1 MITKQQLK
9 LIKKKTPKNNMSK
22 LKIKSLNKKSF
33 AQQSQYYLII
43 GLIIIVSFLFIK
55 PLFSAQAQEDAQ
67 TEASEESTILNIK
80 KVIQDKQVELG
91 QGEQRTGQLKQAYL
105 AQVKRV
111 SAETITVLNRNVN
124 VVIPLTEDLEIMHNG
139 EKIELDQIAVDDW
152 IIVYSI
158 IGADGVP
165 TIKRLVLSDKDFTQ
179 TERQI
184 VLGTITELYSTN
196 LLFDSRTGA
205 NNLNYLLDVD
215 TQYFDINGDEIN
227 QNDLYPQLQCLIV
240 AKIKNNGQWRASS
253 IKALVDLND

>member
-1 MITKQQLK
+1 
-9 LIKKKTPKNNMSK
+9 MSK

-43 GLIIIVSFLFIK
+43 GLIIIIALLFIK
-55 PLFSAQAQEDAQ
+55 PLFSAQAQEDEQ

-91 QGEQRTGQLKQAYL
+91 QGEQQSEKLKQAYL

-111 SAETITVLNRNVN
+111 SAETLTVLNNDVTI
-124 VVIPLTEDLEIMHNG
+124 VIPLTEDLEILHN
-139 EKIELDQIAVDDW
+139 EEEIALDQIAVDDW

-158 IGADGVP
+158 IEADGVP
-165 TIKRLVLSDKDFTQ
+165 TIKRLVLSDEDFTQ
-179 TERQI
+179 TERQL

-196 LLFDSRTGA
+196 LLFDSRTGE
-205 NNLNYLLDVD
+205 NDLNYLLDVD
-215 TQYFDINGDEIN
+215 TQYFDIDGDEIDK
-227 QNDLYPQLQCLIV
+227 NDLYPQLQCLIV

-253 IKALVDLND
+253 IKALVDLNE

>member
-1 MITKQQLK
+1 M
-9 LIKKKTPKNNMSK
+9 
-22 LKIKSLNKKSF
+22 
-33 AQQSQYYLII
+33 
-43 GLIIIVSFLFIK
+43 
-55 PLFSAQAQEDAQ
+55 
-67 TEASEESTILNIK
+67 
-80 KVIQDKQVELG
+80 
-91 QGEQRTGQLKQAYL
+91 
-105 AQVKRV
+105 
-111 SAETITVLNRNVN
+111 
-124 VVIPLTEDLEIMHNG
+124 VIPLTEDLEIMHNG

-227 QNDLYPQLQCLIV
+227 KTILPTITMSDCG
-240 AKIKNNGQWRASS
+240 KN
-253 IKALVDLND
+253 